1 MSVNQSALSALQQSV
16 TASNAEAGAKSA
28 LATWKGMCVSWEQ
41 ETADAVGKASANYAI
56 KWNNAVMPEIEA
68 KIQKF
73 QAEYDEKKSQ
83 YDAVKDQYDAAEQAV
98 SDAQRDMD
106 ACMDY
111 EDNTRQIEGGM
122 FNGMQFAGG
131 KGAAPRQKIIVD
143 RLGYNEAKK
152 REAMAKAELNRYK
165 GQVDN
170 WKRQMNAAESSLK
183 KAENEKKVLANKI
196 ENFILDVYELNL
208 MNESVE
214 FLSTIKNSQITLSQG
229 TKDELFSRLFFI
241 QNVYRKQFEKF
252 EELIK
257 KEGKTYEKQQFVKT
271 PKSILYSAAR
281 KIKAKKFKGKIA
293 AALTSNDIYSAKLSY
308 SAKSEFIVP
317 KKKVETAT
325 QKIQALCKNFVLSI
339 DRKNFKIEMNK
350 NYENDEI
357 ASNLEQFG
365 SQFEEYCSEYTA
377 LLDEFHA
384 NRASNS
390 KIKILIGKIGNWH
403 LNHWPKLWYKIVSI
417 LSAVLV
423 AAVLGF
429 GIFIGIDTVKRND
442 KYKKS
447 FVEWTVTN
455 NSETNEFSSAS
466 KNFKLEESLMRH
478 VYMYAIAENEVQ
490 DKIQSCKTRI
500 ESNPDRCL
508 PFSDELNVWLKENL
522 SGCLA
527 VGKTTVVFLTID
539 DYTGEITKRTGERNS
554 HHRYYGVFEIA
565 TADDGSIVSITDLTG
580 LGLYEQ
586 YKLHA

>member
-1 MSVNQSALSALQQSV
+1 MM
-16 TASNAEAGAKSA
+16 K
-28 LATWKGMCVSWEQ
+28 
-41 ETADAVGKASANYAI
+41 
-56 KWNNAVMPEIEA
+56 
-68 KIQKF
+68 
-73 QAEYDEKKSQ
+73 KKSQ

-131 KGAAPRQKIIVD
+131 KSAAPRQKIIVD

-170 WKRQMNAAESSLK
+170 WKRQMNAAESCLK
-183 KAENEKKVLANKI
+183 KAEKEKEVLANKI

-208 MNESVE
+208 MNESIE

-257 KEGKTYEKQQFVKT
+257 KEGKTYE
-271 PKSILYSAAR
+271 
-281 KIKAKKFKGKIA
+281 
-293 AALTSNDIYSAKLSY
+293 
-308 SAKSEFIVP
+308 
-317 KKKVETAT
+317 
-325 QKIQALCKNFVLSI
+325 
-339 DRKNFKIEMNK
+339 
-350 NYENDEI
+350 NDEI

-377 LLDEFHA
+377 LLDEFHV

-390 KIKILIGKIGNWH
+390 KVKILIGKIGNWH

-478 VYMYAIAENEVQ
+478 VYMYAIAESEVQ

-580 LGLYEQ
+580 LGLYEHD
-586 YKLHA
+586 KLHA